1 MVLREAECSGE
12 VLYEQ
17 ARAILEDGE
26 RLNAMGPCGG
36 VYGSAGFR
44 TADHGHYDGADQ
56 KVNAKE
62 AALWIE
68 K

>member
-26 RLNAMGPCGG
+26 GLNAMGHAAESMAVPD
-36 VYGSAGFR
+36 SAQR
-44 TADHGHYDGADQ
+44 IMDIMMELIR
-56 KVNAKE
+56 K
-62 AALWIE
+62 
-68 K
+68 